1 MTHPA
6 YKEKMKMNKPV
17 ILGGTPIFEKMPDY
31 TAWPRGGEA
40 ELEAI
45 LRTLRSGKWGTEGEE
60 SENFAAAYA
69 KYCHA
74 AYALP
79 VLNGTVSLELIFR
92 ALGVGYGDE
101 VILPPYTFC
110 ASAHAVIL
118 SGAYPVFADIDPD
131 TFTLSPA
138 SVENC
143 ITPRTKAI
151 LAVHLGGR
159 PCDMDALGAIA
170 KKHGLYL
177 IEDAAHAHG
186 SEWRGK
192 RTGSLGTAGSFSF
205 QASKNIS
212 CGEGGA
218 ITTDDPL
225 LFEKLRQFAGANA
238 EDGSFVFP
246 ATKALLPQW
255 QCALLLA
262 RMQRLDG
269 DIEKRMENAAYLDRE
284 LGKLPFYLPLKQ
296 DERITRNS
304 LHLYCFRYLEEEIS
318 GLPRA
323 LFLKAMR
330 AEMEYQVGSGY
341 SSPLYQMEM
350 FETEDFARLTGK
362 TFADPSASLPGNELI
377 ARKEGCWMSHSTLLG
392 PKSDMDKIVEI
403 FARIAAFADEIKK
416 AEEKKA

>member
-1 MTHPA
+1 
-6 YKEKMKMNKPV
+6 MNKPV
-17 ILGGTPIFEKMPDY
+17 ILGGTPIFEKMPAY
-31 TAWPRGGEA
+31 TAWPRGGKA
-40 ELEAI
+40 EKAAI
-45 LRTLRSGKWGTEGEE
+45 LRTLHSGKWGAEGEE
-60 SENFAAAYA
+60 SENFSSAYA

-92 ALGVGYGDE
+92 ALGIGYGDE

-159 PCDMDALGAIA
+159 PCDMDALGDIA

-192 RTGSLGTAGSFSF
+192 RAGSLGTAGSFSF

-225 LFEKLRQFAGANA
+225 LFEKLRQFSGAKTA
-238 EDGSFVFP
+238 DESFVFP
-246 ATKALLPQW
+246 ATQALLPQW

-262 RMQRLDG
+262 RMQRLDA

-304 LHLYCFRYLEEEIS
+304 LHLYCFRYLPEGIS
-318 GLPRA
+318 GLSRGQ
-323 LFLKAMR
+323 FLKALR
-330 AEMEYQVGSGY
+330 AEMSYQVGSGY
-341 SSPLYQMEM
+341 SSPLYQMDL
-350 FETEDFARLTGK
+350 FQSPDFAKLTGK
-362 TFADPSASLPGNELI
+362 TFSNPAHALPGNELI
-377 ARKEGCWMSHSTLLG
+377 ARTEGCWMTHSTLLG
-392 PKSDMDKIVEI
+392 PRSDMDKIVEI
-403 FARIAAFADEIKK
+403 FARIAAYADDIKK
-416 AEEKKA
+416 AEEGQA